1 MARLYIHQRIQS
13 LNALPPVAFLF
24 AYKAPN
30 RSNNILNV

>member
-1 MARLYIHQRIQS
+1 MARLYIHQR